1 MAAIK
6 GPAVFLAQFLRD
18 VPPFNTLENICEWFA
33 DLGYAG
39 VQIPGW
45 DRRVIDIDQAAT
57 SSTYCEEL
65 KGKLAGFGLSITE
78 VAAYLAGQ
86 VLAIHPAYEAGFAGF
101 HPSGLRGTA
110 RTEWAANEVRKYIE
124 ASAKLGLRNVPV
136 LSGGFAWHLIYPW
149 PQRPPGLIDE
159 AFKELARRWR
169 PLLDYARDRGC
180 VLGFELHPG
189 GTHHG
194 CAWAETAVHRPD
206 HLQPRL
212 SEFQ

>member
-18 VPPFNTLENICEWFA
+18 VPPFNTLENICKWFA

-57 SSTYCEEL
+57 SNTYCDEL

-78 VAAYLAGQ
+78 VAAYLVGQ

-110 RTEWAANEVRKYIE
+110 RTEWAASEVRKYIE

-180 VLGFELHPG
+180 AARFRTPS
-189 GTHHG
+189 
-194 CAWAETAVHRPD
+194 
-206 HLQPRL
+206 RL
-212 SEFQ
+212 RRL

>member
-78 VAAYLAGQ
+78 CGRL
-86 VLAIHPAYEAGFAGF
+86 
-101 HPSGLRGTA
+101 SRG
-110 RTEWAANEVRKYIE
+110 
-124 ASAKLGLRNVPV
+124 
-136 LSGGFAWHLIYPW
+136 
-149 PQRPPGLIDE
+149 PG
-159 AFKELARRWR
+159 
-169 PLLDYARDRGC
+169 ARD
-180 VLGFELHPG
+180 P
-189 GTHHG
+189 
-194 CAWAETAVHRPD
+194 
-206 HLQPRL
+206 PRL
-212 SEFQ
+212 

>member
-18 VPPFNTLENICEWFA
+18 VPPFNTLENICKWFA

-136 LSGGFAWHLIYPW
+136 LSGGL
-149 PQRPPGLIDE
+149 PG
-159 AFKELARRWR
+159 
-169 PLLDYARDRGC
+169 
-180 VLGFELHPG
+180 
-189 GTHHG
+189 T
-194 CAWAETAVHRPD
+194 
-206 HLQPRL
+206 
-212 SEFQ
+212 